1 MDNFKA
7 PVFTRE
13 YVQDDRS
20 VVTWYY
26 DVAKNKRGPWK
37 VEIEYAKL
45 TFEEEQEFIS
55 LKRRKYKHPET
66 EKLLSYRR
74 ALKLEL
80 ITPEGKILPY
90 VHTNKKKRRIKEKG
104 NADILDRM
112 E

>member
-13 YVQDDRS
+13 YVRDDGS
-20 VVTWYY
+20 VATWHY
-26 DVAKNKRGPWK
+26 DIAKNKRGPWK

-55 LKRRKYKHPET
+55 LKRRKFKHPVT
-66 EKLLSYRR
+66 GKLLSYRR
-74 ALKLEL
+74 ALKLGL

-90 VHTNKKKRRIKEKG
+90 VHTDKKKRRVKEKG
-104 NADILDRM
+104 NQDIMD
-112 E
+112 